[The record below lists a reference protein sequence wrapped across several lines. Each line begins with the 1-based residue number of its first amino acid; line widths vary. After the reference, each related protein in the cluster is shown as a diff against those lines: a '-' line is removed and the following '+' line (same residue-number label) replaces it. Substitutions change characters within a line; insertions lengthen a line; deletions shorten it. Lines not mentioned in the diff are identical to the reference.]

1 MKNHIL
7 SVITAAALFGSVAAS
22 AGQDFAVRIHNQ
34 TNDLLRG
41 SLSNVSCMNNTGNL
55 DKLSLAKGDTTQVN
69 IATKNSGA
77 CALKTSGF
85 TLTLFKGGLDT
96 PPLGQVIFATTSN
109 GNCTESGRHCFN
121 STNQKNI
128 PEPTLTNGKVIGVD
142 IYVNNP

>member
-1 MKNHIL
+1 MKKQII
-7 SVITAAALFGSVAAS
+7 SVITAGVLLGSVAAS
-22 AGQDFAVRIHNQ
+22 AGQQFAVRIHNQ

-41 SLSNVSCMNNTGNL
+41 SLSNVSCMNDTGNL
-55 DKLSLAKGDTTQVN
+55 DKLSLNKGKTTQVN
-69 IATKNSGA
+69 IETKNSGT

-96 PPLGQVIFATTSN
+96 PPLGQVNFASTAD
-109 GNCTESGRHCFN
+109 GNCTESGSQCFN

-128 PEPTLTNGKVIGVD
+128 PQPTLTNGKVIGVD